1 MQIELFGSRLSPFV
15 EKIAR
20 ALQWKGLPFRLVR
33 PHGPR
38 DLGRWNPTTGKMPV
52 LEIDGRRSYDSSRIV
67 RILDKVKSDPGLFS
81 DDPSVAR
88 RQAFVEDWSDE
99 SLYWYAMAF
108 RWTPVNEP
116 ATRAQLLA
124 SLPALWRPLAA
135 VILPRQI
142 LAQARAQGLAR
153 LPMDVLEEEFS
164 YRLDELVELLGQRPY
179 VFSDR
184 PSAAD
189 LAIFGQMS
197 LLRSGP
203 TPQAAKMIDRRPS
216 LAAFYDRVDRATAA
230 HDSER
235 RKESRAA

>member
-1 MQIELFGSRLSPFV
+1 MEIELFGSRLSPFV
-15 EKIAR
+15 EKVAR

-33 PHGPR
+33 PRGPG

-52 LEIDGRRSYDSSRIV
+52 LDIDGRRSYDSSRIL
-67 RILDKVKSDPGLFS
+67 RLLDGVKSEPGLFS

-108 RWTPVNEP
+108 RWTSVNAEATKAQVMDALPV
-116 ATRAQLLA
+116 
-124 SLPALWRPLAA
+124 LWRPLAA
-135 VILPRQI
+135 LVLPRQI
-142 LAQARAQGLAR
+142 LAQTRAQGLAR
-153 LPMDVLEEEFS
+153 LPLDVLTEEVAHRF
-164 YRLDELVELLGQRPY
+164 DELVELLGQRPY
-179 VFSDR
+179 FFSDR

-203 TPQAAKMIDRRPS
+203 TPQAAKMLDKRPS
-216 LAAFYDRVDRATAA
+216 LAAFYDRVDRTTAP
-230 HDSER
+230 HIGEGR
-235 RKESRAA
+235 RAARAA